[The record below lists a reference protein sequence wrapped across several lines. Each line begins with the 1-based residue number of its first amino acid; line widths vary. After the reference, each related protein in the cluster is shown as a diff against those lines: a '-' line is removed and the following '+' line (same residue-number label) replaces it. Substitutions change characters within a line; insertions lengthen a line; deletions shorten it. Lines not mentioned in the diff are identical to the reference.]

1 MNRMGPWA
9 LFGNQHRREL
19 NMSMNAKE
27 KTASVNAV
35 KDRATGIEIG
45 YVIAPDGLRMTYSEY
60 IDMVLSER

>member
-1 MNRMGPWA
+1 MN
-9 LFGNQHRREL
+9 
-19 NMSMNAKE
+19 MNAKE